1 MLTKALK
8 YLLKRSG
15 ITNFISMITFTVGN
29 ILESQTEAL
38 VNTVNTVGIMG
49 KGVALAFRKTFPDAM
64 EEYLRAVR
72 DDKIRVG
79 EVQVVKTQYIT
90 PRYIINFPTKTHW
103 RYPSKIE
110 YIDTGLSDLV
120 SKIKKHH
127 IRSISIPPLGC
138 GNGKLEWKAVKPLIV
153 RHLEQISGQAEVIIF
168 EPGYS
173 DQGAVQKEAV
183 KLTPARAMLIYLL
196 KQYQV
201 LGYSVNLLVAQKLA
215 YLLQRFGE
223 PLNLEFEK
231 GIYGP
236 YAHRLFHLLK
246 YLNGYFIHFREQEN
260 TPGTAITIENSR
272 YPLVGKYIDE
282 ELSKEKKDRL
292 QKVLKAIEGFESP
305 FGLELLATVDFI
317 IQQTRSSDYETILK
331 DISNWTS
338 RKKEIMKPYHIE
350 VATKQ
355 VSTFDSI

>member
-1 MLTKALK
+1 MLKK
-8 YLLKRSG
+8 SG
-15 ITNFISMITFTVGN
+15 ITNFIVMITFTVGN
-29 ILESQTEAL
+29 ILESQTDAL
-38 VNTVNTVGIMG
+38 VNTVNTVGVMG
-49 KGVALAFRKTFPDAM
+49 KGIALAFRKTFPDAM
-64 EEYLRAVR
+64 EEYLKAVR
-72 DDKIRVG
+72 NNEIRIG
-79 EVQVVKTQYIT
+79 EVQVVKTHYII
-90 PRYIINFPTKTHW
+90 PGYIINFPTKIHW
-103 RYPSKIE
+103 RYPSKME
-110 YIDTGLSDLV
+110 YIDKGLSDLV
-120 SKIKKHH
+120 SKIKEYR
-127 IRSISIPPLGC
+127 ITSISLPPLGC
-138 GNGKLEWKAVKPLIV
+138 GNGKLQWAEVKPLMV
-153 RHLEQISGQAEVIIF
+153 RYLEPISDHVEVIIF

-173 DQGAVQKEAV
+173 DQVSIQKQEL

-231 GIYGP
+231 GTYGP

-246 YLNGYFIHFREQEN
+246 YLNGSFIRFREEEN
-260 TPGTAITIENSR
+260 KPGTCITIDNSR
-272 YPLVGKYIDE
+272 YSLVEEYIAK
-282 ELSKEKKDRL
+282 ELTDEKKDRL

-317 IQQTRSSDYETILK
+317 IQQTRTSDYETIIK
-331 DISNWTS
+331 NISKWTS

-355 VSTFDSI
+355 VNTFDSF

>member
-1 MLTKALK
+1 
-8 YLLKRSG
+8 
-15 ITNFISMITFTVGN
+15 MITYRVGN
-29 ILESQTEAL
+29 ILESQSEAL

-49 KGVALAFRKTFPDAM
+49 KGVALAFRKTFPEAM
-64 EEYLRAVR
+64 EEYLKAVR
-72 DDKIRVG
+72 EGKIRVG

-110 YIDTGLSDLV
+110 YIETGLSDLV
-120 SKIKKHH
+120 LKVKYYQ
-127 IRSISIPPLGC
+127 IRSIALPPLGC
-138 GNGKLEWKAVKPLIV
+138 GNGKLEWKVVKPLMV
-153 RHLEQISGQAEVIIF
+153 KYLNQIAGDVEVIIY

-173 DQGAVQKEAV
+173 DQIVVHKEEI

-231 GIYGP
+231 GTYGP

-246 YLNGYFIHFREQEN
+246 YLNGYYIRFREDEN
-260 TPGTAITIENSR
+260 KPGTTITIENNR
-272 YPLVGKYIDE
+272 YPLVEKYIAE
-282 ELSKEKKDRL
+282 ELSTDKKERL
-292 QKVLKAIEGFESP
+292 AKVLKAIEGFESP

-317 IQQTRSSDYETILK
+317 IRQTRTSDYETILK

-338 RKKEIMKPYHIE
+338 RKKEIMKPYHVE
-350 VATKQ
+350 VATRQ
-355 VSTFDSI
+355 VITFDSF

>member
-1 MLTKALK
+1 
-8 YLLKRSG
+8 
-15 ITNFISMITFTVGN
+15 MITFRVGN
-29 ILESQTEAL
+29 ILESQSEAL

-72 DDKIRVG
+72 ENKIRVG
-79 EVQVVKTQYIT
+79 EVQVVKTRYIT

-110 YIDTGLSDLV
+110 YIETGLSDLV
-120 SKIKKHH
+120 LKIKDYQ
-127 IRSISIPPLGC
+127 IRSISLPPLGC
-138 GNGKLEWKAVKPLIV
+138 GNGKLDWKIVKPLMIS
-153 RHLEQISGQAEVIIF
+153 RLGQIADNVEVIIY
-168 EPGYS
+168 EPGFS
-173 DQGAVQKEAV
+173 DQEVVHKEEI

-231 GIYGP
+231 GTYGP

-246 YLNGYFIHFREQEN
+246 YLNGYFIRFREEEN
-260 TPGTAITIENSR
+260 TPGTIITIEAGR
-272 YPLVGKYIDE
+272 YPLVEDYIAD
-282 ELSKEKKDRL
+282 ELSEEKKERL

-317 IQQTRSSDYETILK
+317 VQQTRASDYETIMK

-338 RKKEIMKPYHIE
+338 RKKEIMKPYHVA

-355 VSTFDSI
+355 VNTFDSF